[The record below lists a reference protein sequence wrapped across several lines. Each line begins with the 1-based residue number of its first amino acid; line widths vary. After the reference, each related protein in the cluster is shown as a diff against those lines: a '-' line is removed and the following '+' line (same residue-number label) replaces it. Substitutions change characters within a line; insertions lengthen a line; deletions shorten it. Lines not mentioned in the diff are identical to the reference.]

1 MFKEAWTSFNL
12 SSVFFPQHDQLIQTH
27 IQMLQQLATRSD
39 GTIGDTDCAT
49 CTLVSVH
56 DRSSNPHFLYH
67 VLFIAQGHYQ
77 SVMNYKN
84 QHQSESISWKITT
97 LHTSKSR
104 IYKSLVTKISDNS
117 DFTLANDCPIH
128 LVIPNPSTAIEGC
141 YNHPASCCSESCR
154 IQPKIMPDQSLNYS
168 YHNVL
173 IKVEHIPGMITVSLF
188 DNELDNEG
196 NRKEI
201 DTVTGFFTCVKVSY
215 YTNVVVVRVLWVSV
229 FPVHEACPPILV
241 SPFIRAPCTMQ
252 TNPAL
257 QPGCQSVIRSLCDF
271 AM

>member
-1 MFKEAWTSFNL
+1 M
-12 SSVFFPQHDQLIQTH
+12 FFPQHDQLIETH

-39 GTIGDTDCAT
+39 GIIGDTDCAT

-67 VLFIAQGHYQ
+67 VLFIAQAHYQ

-117 DFTLANDCPIH
+117 KFTLPDECPKH
-128 LVIPNPSTAIEGC
+128 LVIPNPLTAYESC
-141 YNHPASCCSESCR
+141 YNHPTSRCSESCC
-154 IQPKIMPDQSLNYS
+154 IHPKIMPDQSINYS
-168 YHNVL
+168 YHNVA
-173 IKVEHIPGMITVSLF
+173 IKVEHIPGMITVSLL
-188 DNELDNEG
+188 DNELDDEG

-201 DTVTGFFTCVKVSY
+201 DAVTGFFTCIKVSY
-215 YTNVVVVRVLWVSV
+215 FTNVVVVWVW
-229 FPVHEACPPILV
+229 
-241 SPFIRAPCTMQ
+241 
-252 TNPAL
+252 
-257 QPGCQSVIRSLCDF
+257 
-271 AM
+271 